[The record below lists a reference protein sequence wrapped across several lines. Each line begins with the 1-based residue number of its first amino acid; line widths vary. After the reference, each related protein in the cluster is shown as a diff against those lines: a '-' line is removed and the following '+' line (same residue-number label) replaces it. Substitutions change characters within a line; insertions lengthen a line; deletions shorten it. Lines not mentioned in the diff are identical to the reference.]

1 MRPLAALLLA
11 LPAVG
16 SLTTAE
22 PPGPPA
28 PAPPAVTIAG
38 ATKYAPHA
46 LVRLRAEGTDA
57 KAALLWRVHPARDVQ
72 RATTPRGLLEF
83 AAPPGRYQ
91 VELIVLTATPAGIDA
106 AEAFLDVEIAA
117 GPAAPSPKPPE
128 KANPAQAIGRLKTGP
143 DGQGRYAGCT
153 ATVVHPRR
161 PDGRWDVLTAAHC
174 TPGVGAR
181 GTFTLKDGRAFAVVV
196 TARDPNTDLAWLRT
210 EEGPTDLPYAV
221 LAKAVLPAGTPVWHM
236 GFGVDRPGNREDG
249 QVVGPETSWGQ
260 LPMELNV
267 SSGDSGGGIFH
278 ATTDEL
284 VAAVCCTTE
293 KGRKVTM
300 LGGSCVQAWKLRP
313 TAASPSEAE
322 WAPLPIP
329 LIAPPQGR

>member
-1 MRPLAALLLA
+1 MRHLAALSLALLA
-11 LPAVG
+11 AG

-22 PPGPPA
+22 PPVPPA
-28 PAPPAVTIAG
+28 PAPPAVTISG
-38 ATKYAPHA
+38 ATRYAPHS
-46 LVRLRAEGTDA
+46 LVRLRAEGADA
-57 KAALLWRVHPARDVQ
+57 KAALLWRVHPSRDVQ

-91 VELIVLTATPAGIDA
+91 VELIVITTPAGVDA

-117 GPAAPSPKPPE
+117 GPAAPPPPNPPG
-128 KANPAQAIGRLKTGP
+128 KANPAEAIGRLKTGP
-143 DGQGRYAGCT
+143 DAQGKYAGCT

-174 TPGVGAR
+174 TGPPGSR
-181 GTFTLKDGRAFAVVV
+181 GTFTLTDGRAFAVVV

-210 EEGPTDLPYAV
+210 EEGPADLPSAV
-221 LAKAVLPAGTPVWHM
+221 LAKAVPPAGTPVWHR

-313 TAASPSEAE
+313 TTASPSEAE

-329 LIAPPQGR
+329 LIAVPQGR